1 MDWEKF
7 WPIKKELRGIHGIHV
22 VQGIL
27 HLIPMTRGMIHIYD
41 SFHSTFVEVVKCLDL
56 CKIETV
62 SSTIESLIWMI
73 FNSQEIQEL
82 EFLSKTRKIFQMLGK
97 SHRKLTRSY
106 GIIPEVSPEV
116 RPEVRPEV
124 ETQNRHTMRRTVNFE
139 GRKSSVRIRTIS
151 GWETVEIFG

>member
-1 MDWEKF
+1 
-7 WPIKKELRGIHGIHV
+7 
-22 VQGIL
+22 
-27 HLIPMTRGMIHIYD
+27 MTRGMIHIYD

-82 EFLSKTRKIFQMLGK
+82 EFLSKTRKIFQMWGK
-97 SHRKLTRSY
+97 SHWKLTRSY

>member
-1 MDWEKF
+1 MDWENF

-27 HLIPMTRGMIHIYD
+27 HLIPMTRGMIHNYD
-41 SFHSTFVEVVKCLDL
+41 SFHSTFLEVVKCLDS
-56 CKIETV
+56 CKIGTV
-62 SSTIESLIWMI
+62 SSMIESLIWMI

-106 GIIPEVSPEV
+106 GIIPEV
-116 RPEVRPEV
+116 RPEV